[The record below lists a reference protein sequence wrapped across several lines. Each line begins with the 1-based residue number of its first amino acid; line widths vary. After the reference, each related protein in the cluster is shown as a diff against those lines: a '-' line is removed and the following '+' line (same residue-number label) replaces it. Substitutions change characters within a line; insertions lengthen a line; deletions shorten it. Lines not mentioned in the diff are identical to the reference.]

1 MSIDIQM
8 PALSPTM
15 EKGTL
20 ARWLVAEGDVIKAG
34 DLIAEI
40 ETDKATMEV
49 EATDDGRVG
58 RLVIG
63 AGTEDVPVGEIIAIL
78 LEDGEEAPAS
88 PEPSSAAKA
97 EASPPPPAPPPA
109 THDKPVAE
117 EKVAK
122 VETETAK
129 PASSGGDVIAS
140 PLARRIAEQSEIDL
154 SAIKGSGPGGRIIKR
169 DLEGKAKLRAS
180 EAPVSPVQ
188 APAPAAIHEPPKG
201 VPMEE
206 VRLSGMRKVI
216 ASRMVESKSTV
227 PHFYQSVDITLDK
240 LLALRKQINESEGT
254 KISVN
259 DFFIRALGLAL
270 TRVPDANVQFGGD
283 KLYRFGR
290 ADVSVAV
297 AIEGGLITPVI
308 RDAGS
313 KGLGAISA
321 EMKDLAERA
330 RDGKLAPEDYQG
342 GTASLSNLGMYG
354 IRQFD
359 AVINPPQAAILAVGA
374 GEERAVVRDGA
385 LAVATQ
391 MTATLSCDH
400 RAIDGAIGA
409 LMLGVFKA
417 LVEDPLKILI

>member
-20 ARWLVAEGDVIKAG
+20 AKWLVAEGDEIRAG

-49 EATDDGRVG
+49 EAADDGRVG
-58 RLVIG
+58 RLIIE

-78 LEDGEEAPAS
+78 LGDGEEAPS
-88 PEPSSAAKA
+88 PAAAKTP
-97 EASPPPPAPPPA
+97 ASTPPAA
-109 THDKPVAE
+109 NEDKPVVAE
-117 EKVAK
+117 KAVKA
-122 VETETAK
+122 APGGDQ
-129 PASSGGDVIAS
+129 PASSGGNVTAS

-154 SAIKGSGPGGRIIKR
+154 SAIRGSGPGGRIIKR
-169 DLEGKAKLRAS
+169 DLEGKARLRQS
-180 EAPVSPVQ
+180 EAPAPAGQ
-188 APAPAAIHEPPKG
+188 APDPAAIHEPPQG
-201 VPMEE
+201 VPVEE
-206 VRLSGMRKVI
+206 VRLSAMRKVI

-227 PHFYQSVDITLDK
+227 PHFYISVDVTLDK
-240 LLALRKQINESEGT
+240 LLALRKDINESEGT

-283 KLYRFGR
+283 KLYKFGR
-290 ADVSVAV
+290 TDVSVAV

-313 KGLGAISA
+313 KGLGVISA
-321 EMKDLAERA
+321 EMKDLAQKA

-342 GTASLSNLGMYG
+342 GTVSLSNLGMYG

-385 LAVATQ
+385 LAVATR

-409 LMLGVFKA
+409 EMLGVFRA
-417 LVEDPLKILI
+417 LVEDPLRILV

>member
-63 AGTEDVPVGEIIAIL
+63 AGTEDVPVGEVIAIL
-78 LEDGEEAPAS
+78 MEEGEEAPSA
-88 PEPSSAAKA
+88 PEAPSAAKA
-97 EASPPPPAPPPA
+97 DTPPPPPVSK
-109 THDKPVAE
+109 DKPVT
-117 EKVAK
+117 EKKAARSEP
-122 VETETAK
+122 ETVK

-154 SAIKGSGPGGRIIKR
+154 SGIKGSGPGGRIIKR
-169 DLEGKAKLRAS
+169 DLEGKAKLRSA
-180 EAPVSPVQ
+180 EAPVSVAQ
-188 APAPAAIHEPPKG
+188 APAPAAIYEPPQG
-201 VPMEE
+201 VPVEE

-227 PHFYQSVDITLDK
+227 PHFYISVDVTLDK

-270 TRVPDANVQFGGD
+270 TRVPEANVQFGGD
-283 KLYRFGR
+283 KLYKFSR

-321 EMKDLAERA
+321 EMKDLAVRA

-385 LAVATQ
+385 VAVATQ

-409 LMLGVFKA
+409 EMLGVFKA